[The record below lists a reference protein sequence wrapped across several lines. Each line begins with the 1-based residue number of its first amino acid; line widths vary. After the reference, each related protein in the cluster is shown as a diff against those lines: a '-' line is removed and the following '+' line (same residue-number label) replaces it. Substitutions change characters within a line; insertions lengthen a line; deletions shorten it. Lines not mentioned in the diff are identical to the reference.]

1 MSAWLEILENLAAL
15 GAAVILGGVVGI
27 ERELRGRWAGMR
39 THMIVCLGAA
49 LFILAMTAYPN
60 AQSSDVSRVIQGV
73 VAGIGFL
80 GAGTILKLTEKSR
93 VKGLT
98 TAATV
103 WLAAAV
109 GVACGLK
116 LYFLAVSAVVIALIV
131 LEGLRYMERTLDR
144 AAGINHHKSHEHRT
158 KTQEPAKDRDSRE
171 DKG

>member
-1 MSAWLEILENLAAL
+1 MSDWLAILENL
-15 GAAVILGGVVGI
+15 GAMAVAVILGGVVGL

-49 LFILAMTAYPN
+49 LFVLVMTSYPN
-60 AQSSDVSRVIQGV
+60 VQSSDVSRVIQGL

-80 GAGTILKLTEKSR
+80 GAGTILKLTDKAE

-98 TAATV
+98 TAASI

-116 LYFLAVSAVVIALIV
+116 QYPLAVSAVVLALVV
-131 LEGLRYMERTLDR
+131 LEALRRLEHALDW
-144 AAGINHHKSHEHRT
+144 AAEIDRHDPDQQHVEAQESAKHR
-158 KTQEPAKDRDSRE
+158 DGRDS
-171 DKG
+171 KP